1 MAAPSGNNSNN
12 IKMDPGYYEES
23 QPQQQQYSGNGQQ
36 QVNRLKRTMTL
47 DLNNASSSRAPA
59 FKRSKLAQQP
69 VLSSPDLHML
79 KLGSP
84 ELERLIIQQQ
94 AGGLATPTP
103 SMLFPRSVTE
113 EQEMYA
119 RGFVDALNELHHS
132 DSSQMD
138 GASLSAV
145 SSGGGNNAAAS
156 PSGAAASSSTVTY
169 TNLEPQ
175 QQQSNSSL
183 TSLPG

>member
-1 MAAPSGNNSNN
+1 
-12 IKMDPGYYEES
+12 MDPGFYEE
-23 QPQQQQYSGNGQQ
+23 QQQQQYPATSSSSGP
-36 QVNRLKRTMTL
+36 VNRLKRNMTL
-47 DLNNASSSRAPA
+47 DLNSAGNSRAPA
-59 FKRSKLAQQP
+59 FKRSKLSQQS

-94 AGGLATPTP
+94 SGNLATPTP

-113 EQEMYA
+113 EQELYA
-119 RGFVDALNELHHS
+119 RGFVEALNELHHS

-138 GASLSAV
+138 GASM
-145 SSGGGNNAAAS
+145 SGGASGAS
-156 PSGAAASSSTVTY
+156 PSGAAATPSSSVTY
-169 TNLEPQ
+169 TNLEP

-183 TSLPG
+183 TSLPGWVRFTYVMSIQYR